1 MRNRSRAKKPEAF
14 GKGKVTPIQ
23 VAFIVDRYLLD
34 NNFSETRSIFRTEAS
49 SLISNSPVREAPK
62 SLLSLGDMLDE
73 YICLKEQKVMVDQER
88 VRLEQEKCRVQTLL
102 QGMQAVMN
110 TYNSSGGFPSQMN
123 ISSGATR
130 SAVVAVSQPFLPNSS
145 PSGCPVNNTPTVN
158 PVSTPIN
165 TIMKPGSLPSPITD
179 PSVKKRKDCK
189 VSIDAAQAAK
199 RSRSKV
205 PARNF
210 TNRGVN
216 TLPQSDNALD
226 CQEIAQPSC
235 AIRSSPDNCLPDE
248 PLVQGSSV
256 AKCLFNQPLLSIP
269 SNSSDPKT
277 PVKPNS
283 SPSDKSTS
291 PLEISSSA
299 NCSNRNTSQAVTPTR
314 CTVISSKRVTVS
326 PNSQILYSM
335 ERSHCISASSPIKTN
350 LKRHSRRDHVKGRL
364 DFDVSDVATNSDK
377 PIVGEISTSESG
389 KEEDIFDIDFPN
401 LDALGDFSFSEMLG
415 DLDLGLEG
423 VDYTCH
429 PTLGSS
435 VDTISGSSSPE
446 SVDVNMRANQLMS
459 EYSSTVTEVLS
470 GKGMNINGPDS
481 LTAVK
486 SITQCITILSPA
498 KSRSSLVQDYRS
510 EEIDC
515 LKE

>member
-1 MRNRSRAKKPEAF
+1 MRNRSRAKKPETF

-34 NNFSETRSIFRTEAS
+34 NKYSETRSVFRTEAS

-62 SLLSLGDMLDE
+62 SLLSLGAMLNE

-110 TYNSSGGFPSQMN
+110 TYNSSGAFPSQLN
-123 ISSGATR
+123 ISNGATR
-130 SAVVAVSQPFLPNSS
+130 SAIVAVPQPVLRNSS
-145 PSGCPVNNTPTVN
+145 PSGCPVSNTTVN
-158 PVSTPIN
+158 PVSTPAN
-165 TIMKPGSLPSPITD
+165 TIMKPGSLSSPITD
-179 PSVKKRKDCK
+179 PSVKKRKDDK
-189 VSIDAAQAAK
+189 VSLDAPQAAK

-205 PARNF
+205 PARNI
-210 TNRGVN
+210 
-216 TLPQSDNALD
+216 PKKDNAVE

-256 AKCLFNQPLLSIP
+256 AKCLFNRPLLSIP

-277 PVKPNS
+277 PVRPNS

-299 NCSNRNTSQAVTPTR
+299 TCSNRNTSQVITPTR

-350 LKRHSRRDHVKGRL
+350 LKRQSKRDHVKGRL

-377 PIVGEISTSESG
+377 PTVGEISTSESG
-389 KEEDIFDIDFPN
+389 KEVDIFDIDFPN

-415 DLDLGLEG
+415 DLDLDLEG
-423 VDYTCH
+423 VDYSCH

-435 VDTISGSSSPE
+435 FNISGSSSLE
-446 SVDVNMRANQLMS
+446 SVDVNVEANQLMS
-459 EYSSTVTEVLS
+459 EYSSTMTEVLS
-470 GKGMNINGPDS
+470 EKGMNINGSDS

-486 SITQCITILSPA
+486 SITKCITILSPA
-498 KSRSSLVQDYRS
+498 KSRRSSLHGDYYS
-510 EEIDC
+510 EETNC

>member
-34 NNFSETRSIFRTEAS
+34 NNYSETRSVFRTEAS

-62 SLLSLGDMLDE
+62 SLLTLGAMLDE

-88 VRLEQEKCRVQTLL
+88 VRLEQEKCRVQSLL

-123 ISSGATR
+123 ISSGASR
-130 SAVVAVSQPFLPNSS
+130 SAVVAVPQPFLPNSS
-145 PSGCPVNNTPTVN
+145 PSVNNTPTVN
-158 PVSTPIN
+158 PVSTPVN
-165 TIMKPGSLPSPITD
+165 TIMKPGSLSSPITD
-179 PSVKKRKDCK
+179 PSVKKRKDYK
-189 VSIDAAQAAK
+189 VSLDAPQAAK

-216 TLPQSDNALD
+216 TLPQSDNAVD

-277 PVKPNS
+277 PVRPNS
-283 SPSDKSTS
+283 SPGDKST
-291 PLEISSSA
+291 PHLEISSSA
-299 NCSNRNTSQAVTPTR
+299 NCSNRNTSQVVTPTR

-350 LKRHSRRDHVKGRL
+350 LKRQSRRDHVKGRL

-377 PIVGEISTSESG
+377 PIVDEISTSESG
-389 KEEDIFDIDFPN
+389 KEVDIFDIDFPN

-429 PTLGSS
+429 STLGSS

-446 SVDVNMRANQLMS
+446 SVDVNARANQLMS

-498 KSRSSLVQDYRS
+498 KSRRSSLDRDYRS
-510 EEIDC
+510 EETDC